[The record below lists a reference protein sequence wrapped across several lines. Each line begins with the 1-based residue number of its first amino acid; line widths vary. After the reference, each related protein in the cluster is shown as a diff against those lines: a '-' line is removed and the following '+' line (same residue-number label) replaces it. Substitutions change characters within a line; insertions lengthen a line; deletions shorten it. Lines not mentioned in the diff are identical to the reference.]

1 MKKIIALLLVL
12 AMALSL
18 VACGF
23 AALVAF
29 YQGTEI
35 RDGALIGSR
44 NGEEYKIIDDAAVME
59 FCKEN
64 TAAYKS
70 GAIDTLTY
78 VTNMASKESFWGMD
92 LTTLPGFAQA
102 VASYIKEI
110 EAIGAAAVIS
120 NIIK

>member
-1 MKKIIALLLVL
+1 
-12 AMALSL
+12 
-18 VACGF
+18 
-23 AALVAF
+23 
-29 YQGTEI
+29 
-35 RDGALIGSR
+35 
-44 NGEEYKIIDDAAVME
+44 ME

-92 LTTLPGFAQA
+92 LTTLPGFAEA
-102 VASYIKEI
+102 VAADIKEI
-110 EAIGAAAVIS
+110 EAIGAAAAIS